1 VWLVRFDPS
10 VGAEVQKTRPAV
22 VMSVGTIGRLPLRIV
37 VPLRD
42 WKPAYAGLPWL
53 IQVPATAT
61 NGLSKDSGAD
71 SFQVKS
77 VAADRFV
84 RKLGILTGDEIERI
98 VAGIKLCIGA
108 D

>member
-1 VWLVRFDPS
+1 VS
-10 VGAEVQKTRPAV
+10 
-22 VMSVGTIGRLPLRIV
+22 
-37 VPLRD
+37 
-42 WKPAYAGLPWL
+42 
-53 IQVPATAT
+53 ATAT

-84 RKLGILTGDEIERI
+84 SKLGILSEDEIERV

-108 D
+108 N